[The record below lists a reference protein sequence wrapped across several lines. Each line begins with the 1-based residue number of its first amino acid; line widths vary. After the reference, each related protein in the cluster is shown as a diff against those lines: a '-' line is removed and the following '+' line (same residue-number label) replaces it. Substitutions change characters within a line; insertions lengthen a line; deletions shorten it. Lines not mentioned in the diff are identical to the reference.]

1 MLHLASLQGEYGDW
15 LLKGVG
21 LTLLLT
27 AASWLLAFGL
37 GTALAVVRM
46 LPWTP
51 GRIAVGVYV
60 AYHRNV
66 PMLVQLLV
74 WYFGAPS
81 LLPASVQLWLNS
93 HGGGF
98 LSAMVA
104 LGLGLAAYV
113 CEDIRSG
120 VRTVPS
126 GQWEA
131 ARSMGLGQLGAFRHV
146 VLPQAFRVATPALVN
161 QTLLLFKNSSLAM
174 AIGVAELTY
183 MTREIE
189 SATFRTF
196 EIYAVATL
204 LYLVGS
210 ATLML
215 LGRRIELN
223 FVRGRS

>member
-1 MLHLASLQGEYGDW
+1 MFPLVSLQGEYADW
-15 LLKGVG
+15 LLKGIG

-27 AASWLLAFGL
+27 AASWLLAFAL
-37 GTALAVVRM
+37 GTGLAVVRM
-46 LPWTP
+46 LPWKP
-51 GRIAVGVYV
+51 GRVAVAVYV

-74 WYFGAPS
+74 WYFAAPS
-81 LLPASVQLWLNS
+81 LLPAALQSWLNS

-120 VRTVPS
+120 IRTVPN

-131 ARSMGLGQLGAFRHV
+131 ARAMGLGQLGAFRYV
-146 VLPQAFRVATPALVN
+146 VLPQAFRVATPAFVN

-196 EIYAVATL
+196 EIYAAATT
-204 LYLVGS
+204 LYLLGS
-210 ATLML
+210 AALML
-215 LGRRIELN
+215 LGRRIESSMA
-223 FVRGRS
+223 RGRH

>member
-1 MLHLASLQGEYGDW
+1 MNPFALLHGEYGEW
-15 LLKGVG
+15 LVKGVG
-21 LTLLLT
+21 LTLALS
-27 AASWLLAFGL
+27 AASWCLAFGL
-37 GTALAVVRM
+37 GTLLAVVRM
-46 LPWTP
+46 LPWRP
-51 GRIAVGVYV
+51 GQVAVGVYV

-81 LLPASVQLWLNS
+81 LLPAALQPWLNS

-98 LSAMVA
+98 LSAMIA

-113 CEDIRSG
+113 CEDLRSG
-120 VRTVPS
+120 IRTVPT

-131 ARSMGLGQLGAFRHV
+131 ARSVGLGQFGTFRHV

-189 SATFRTF
+189 SASFRTF
-196 EIYAVATL
+196 EIYAVATG
-204 LYLVGS
+204 LYLFGS
-210 ATLML
+210 LVLML
-215 LGRRIELN
+215 CGRRIERRLA
-223 FVRGRS
+223 RAGR